1 MLEASGLPVK
11 THFFVALLIL
21 QLFAGANV
29 DGQDL
34 KKIKIGYPA
43 ISYNQIHIWIAK
55 DAGIYR
61 RHGLD
66 AEVIFFRGGQMA
78 TQALVAGDPPIV
90 NIGTVVPAGLQ
101 GHDIVLIASSE
112 SSYNYSVVAKPAIT
126 RVEQLKGKR
135 LGVSGFGSASHNAA
149 LILLKKFNLEAGKDV
164 ALVVA
169 GPTMERLG
177 AVEAGRIE
185 ATILTPSETPRA
197 RKQGLIEVYDMLE
210 LGIEVQ
216 GNGFAT
222 SRGFIRSQ
230 RDTALGAL
238 RSYVEAIY
246 FIGKNKDESK
256 RIAAKY
262 MRTNDQ
268 EVLDATYDW
277 FVKRVAKRPYPT
289 LKGIQYLL
297 DEMAP
302 KVPQAKTAKPEQFV
316 DISLLQQL
324 EKEGFFTE
332 MAKRY

>member
-1 MLEASGLPVK
+1 MLK
-11 THFFVALLIL
+11 TLAFVLIALFVGNAEC
-21 QLFAGANV
+21 QE
-29 DGQDL
+29 L

-61 RHGLD
+61 KHGLD

-90 NIGTVVPAGLQ
+90 NIGTVVQAGLQ
-101 GHDIVLIASSE
+101 GHDVVLIASSE
-112 SSYNYSVVAKPAIT
+112 SSYNYSVVARPGIS

-135 LGVSGFGSASHNAA
+135 LGVSGFGSASHNAS
-149 LILLKKFNLEAGKDV
+149 LILLKKFNLEANKDV
-164 ALVVA
+164 TLVVA
-169 GPTMERLG
+169 GPTMERLS
-177 AVEAGRIE
+177 AVDSGRIE
-185 ATILTPSETPRA
+185 ATILTPSELPRA
-197 RKQGLIEVYDMLE
+197 RRQGLVEVYDMLE

-230 RDTALGAL
+230 RDTVLSALK
-238 RSYVEAIY
+238 SYVEAIY
-246 FIGKNKDESK
+246 FISKNRDEAK
-256 RIAAKY
+256 RIAGRY
-262 MRTNDQ
+262 MRTNEQ
-268 EVLDATYDW
+268 EVLDATVDW
-277 FVKRVAKRPYPT
+277 FVKRVSKRPYPT

-297 DEMAP
+297 DEVAS
-302 KVPQAKTAKPEQFV
+302 KIPQAKSAKPEQFT
-316 DISLLQQL
+316 DLSLLQQL